1 MELGDVTADTE
12 IVLKEEFDE
21 LRYRV
26 QELEEELR
34 KLKEYVEEVTRLK
47 QE

>member
-21 LRYRV
+21 TGWLIDCHDV
-26 QELEEELR
+26 I
-34 KLKEYVEEVTRLK
+34 
-47 QE
+47 